1 MSTETHGHQPHFE
14 ALVEHIATHGT
25 DTREKMAAVFE
36 APSAEPRA
44 IAKCWCQH
52 PESFLEAL
60 DEHLT
65 DDMWFAVEQLAF
77 EHDLPLDISWLA
89 PEVRAELERLG
100 LVRIEPTSPDE
111 TWMPAAMAA
120 ILAPRLPGTRPT
132 IPVLLGRSD
141 EGLTEHF
148 AEQYNVARRSTRI
161 ETILAIAERFARPG
175 MLDDMLARLPDLGW
189 LDMALMTLELGGVCY
204 WQEVFGHEMNM
215 DEQKV
220 VPLMSNEDRSEQR
233 EIAEHLLELGLIFRI
248 EEETSDFAFIA
259 VPEELWRGLWTFGQN
274 QLLDWTAVGIDDLR
288 ETGTNGRKRSARM
301 EPQAALK
308 WLAVEA
314 EAGRIETRDLMP
326 TDETR
331 KRLATCSNAPARMW
345 DALTCMGVELEMF
358 DVGPNGKLRPT
369 ELAHDYLE
377 ESKGLFRTE
386 VLHSWILGTT
396 GAHCDVQLASAFG
409 IDEEWRRALLGL
421 LARRGELPPAWL
433 LEEGVPHTE
442 TGAGCLREIDGDIN
456 ESLLLELGIVNAVL
470 CGTKLR
476 WLDLLSTLESERWY
490 PVRGL
495 VNLIELVAMF
505 SLFAQI
511 GYLIRDPGAAFYFPM
526 QRPSLFTI
534 RRHDDAFQAWVRDL
548 ATELLEPLG
557 LGELSEDGE
566 RLWLDTKKVRVG
578 STEFWPDE
586 PRVQFVRDVFDDAEL
601 DFAIAN
607 GEQSTLR
614 SVPVAASEPDTL
626 LATDLTLT
634 ELLQALDGASATSFD
649 GKRIR
654 RR

>member
-14 ALVEHIATHGT
+14 ALVEHIATHEAH
-25 DTREKMAAVFE
+25 TREEFAQLYG
-36 APSAEPRA
+36 APGSEPRT
-44 IAKCWCQH
+44 IAKHWCRH
-52 PESFLEAL
+52 PDRFLSVL

-89 PEVRAELERLG
+89 PTVRGELRRLG
-100 LVRIEPTSPDE
+100 LLRIEPASPDE
-111 TWMPAAMAA
+111 TWVPAAMAV
-120 ILAPRLPGTRPT
+120 ILAERLPGTRPT

-141 EGLTEHF
+141 DAQVEHL
-148 AEQYNVARRSTRI
+148 AQAYGVEQKSTRV
-161 ETILAIAERFARPG
+161 ETILAIAETFARPG
-175 MLDDMLARLPDLGW
+175 MLDDMLSRLPDLGW
-189 LDMALMTLELGGVCY
+189 LDTALMTLELGGVCY
-204 WQEVFGHEMNM
+204 WQEVFGHEMSM
-215 DEQKV
+215 DEEKV

-233 EIAEHLLELGLIFRI
+233 EVAEHLLDLGLIFRI
-248 EEETSDFAFIA
+248 EEDASEFAFIA

-274 QLLDWTAVGIDDLR
+274 QLLDWTAVGIDDLS
-288 ETGTNGRKRSARM
+288 ETGTNGKKKSARM

-331 KRLATCSNAPARMW
+331 KRLAQCSNAPARMW

-358 DVGPNGKLRPT
+358 DVGPHGKLRPT

-409 IDEEWRRALLGL
+409 IDEEWRRALLSL
-421 LARRGELPPAWL
+421 LAQRGELPPAWL
-433 LEEGVPHTE
+433 LEEGVPHEE
-442 TGAGCLREIDGDIN
+442 TGAGCLREIDGVN

-476 WLDLLSTLESERWY
+476 WLDLLSVLESERWY
-490 PVRGL
+490 SVRGL

-534 RRHDDAFQAWVRDL
+534 RRHDDAFQEWVRDL

-557 LGELSEDGE
+557 LGELSDDEE
-566 RLWLDTKKVRVG
+566 KLWLDTKKLRVG

-586 PRVQFVRDVFDDAEL
+586 PRLQFVRDVFDDVNL
-601 DFAIAN
+601 DFDIAN
-607 GEQSTLR
+607 GQQSALR
-614 SVPVAASEPDTL
+614 TVPVAVSEPDTL